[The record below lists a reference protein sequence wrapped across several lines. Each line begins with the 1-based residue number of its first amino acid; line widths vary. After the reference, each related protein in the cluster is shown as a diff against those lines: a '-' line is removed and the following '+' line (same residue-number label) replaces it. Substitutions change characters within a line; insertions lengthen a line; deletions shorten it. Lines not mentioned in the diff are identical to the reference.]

1 MNMNYFELMR
11 TFVTYVIYKIW
22 FFFLNNILLNITN
35 GFDFKFVI
43 SKNRL

>member
-11 TFVTYVIYKIW
+11 TFVTYVIYNKMV
-22 FFFLNNILLNITN
+22 LLNITN